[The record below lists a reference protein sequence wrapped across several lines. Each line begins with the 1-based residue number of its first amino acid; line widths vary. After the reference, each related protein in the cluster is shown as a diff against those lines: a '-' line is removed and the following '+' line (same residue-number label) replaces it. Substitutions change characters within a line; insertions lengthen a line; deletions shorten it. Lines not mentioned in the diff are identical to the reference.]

1 MSAHQIELTTTGKT
15 EPRVDSRLLAGH
27 LGNKHKSLMAL
38 IDRYVDRI
46 KEFGQLPFKKEVGG
60 RVQGGGN
67 AERFAL
73 LNEDQSLFVLA
84 LSRNTERVVTLKAKL
99 IQAFA
104 QARRAAELR
113 QTEYLP
119 TYHAMREAVHA
130 VSAGASCESHIHVN
144 CARLVNKTAGIGPG
158 QRANA
163 STALLSVLTVAQLL
177 TARAFSEATD
187 HRDGY
192 RRAKL
197 ALQAIE
203 GINAPLALAQQAQ
216 AATEKVAK

>member
-1 MSAHQIELTTTGKT
+1 M
-15 EPRVDSRLLAGH
+15 
-27 LGNKHKSLMAL
+27 
-38 IDRYVDRI
+38 
-46 KEFGQLPFKKEVGG
+46 
-60 RVQGGGN
+60 
-67 AERFAL
+67 
-73 LNEDQSLFVLA
+73 
-84 LSRNTERVVTLKAKL
+84 TLKAKL

-119 TYHAMREAVHA
+119 TYHAMRQAVHA
-130 VSAGASCESHIHVN
+130 VSVGASNEGYIHSN
-144 CARLVNKTAGIGPG
+144 CARLINKVAGIDSG

-163 STALLSVLTVAQLL
+163 STAVLSVLAVAQLL